1 MTGGP
6 LTTPPPAA
14 PAAPLWGRIAQALG
28 PWWSVADPTTPARVY
43 DYAILHGRGDE
54 VLCISRVEGYGSVGD
69 TFPARVRIRG
79 TYERLTA
86 RGAIAAGD
94 SYHVENPSI
103 TVATSKAPHVIA
115 REIARRLLP
124 GYRAALATALE
135 NAAQRQARATATAAL
150 YERLAAYQ
158 PGARHHAYSDD
169 RARCL
174 YPALPDR
181 GHAKIELTEGEPPA
195 VKVEVWTRDAALAE
209 RLMCALVGADGTS
222 ARRPA

>member
-1 MTGGP
+1 MTGDP
-6 LTTPPPAA
+6 LTTTTPATQ
-14 PAAPLWGRIAQALG
+14 AAPLWGRIAQALG
-28 PWWSVADPTTPARVY
+28 PWWSVADPTTHACVY

-54 VLCISRVEGYGSVGD
+54 ALCISRVEGYGSAGD

-86 RGAIAAGD
+86 RGAAEAGD

-115 REIARRLLP
+115 RDIARRLLP
-124 GYRAALATALE
+124 WYRAALATALE
-135 NAAQRQARATATAAL
+135 NAEQRQARATATAAL

-158 PGARHHAYSDD
+158 PGARRHAYGDD
-169 RARCL
+169 RTRYL
-174 YPALPDR
+174 YPALPDH

-195 VKVEVWTRDAALAE
+195 VKVEVWTHDAALAE
-209 RLMCALVGADGTS
+209 RLMCTLVGADRES
-222 ARRPA
+222 AGRPT